1 MKSSNL
7 AYITAT
13 VSIGLVIAYVAID
26 RDSVPTNEQSVIG
39 TAAATVDS
47 TIEKETI
54 LSEPVAVIG
63 SPVSPQGEEL
73 PQEIIRSI
81 YDYDLDFQQIAQAAA
96 ERVIEPFNPD
106 SFSRWRPV
114 RLETASFLTGSYLAD
129 GSIKKTFQISPFPE
143 SIFTVVEKSYKIYGV
158 QEQVSWEGSI
168 VGTDNGTVHL
178 AIVGGVDNPGFMF
191 TIRNGPQIISVSPT
205 ETTNAY
211 VAIEANPHFVFGMD

>member
-1 MKSSNL
+1 MKSSKL
-7 AYITAT
+7 VYITAT
-13 VSIGLVIAYVAID
+13 VSVALVIAFVAID
-26 RDSVPTNEQSVIG
+26 RDLIPPSDQPVIE
-39 TAAATVDS
+39 TTAATVESDM
-47 TIEKETI
+47 EKETT
-54 LSEPVAVIG
+54 LPEPAAEVESI
-63 SPVSPQGEEL
+63 VSLEGEEL

-81 YDYDLDFQQIAQAAA
+81 YDYDLDFQQTAQAAA

-114 RLETASFLTGSYLAD
+114 RLETASFLTGSYLED

-143 SIFTVVEKSYKIYGV
+143 TIFTVVEKSYKIYGV
-158 QEQVSWEGSI
+158 QEQVTWEGSI

-191 TIRNGPQIISVSPT
+191 KIRNGPQIISVSPT
-205 ETTNAY
+205 DTSSAY